1 MRHLLPLCVAG
12 TTHFVVRQ
20 PDGAIDVGVDVD
32 KMAQLKASAGLEAA
46 AQADHVNPPPP
57 HTHTH
62 TRSYTVSDLISR
74 KPAENN
80 HANVSS
86 Q

>member
-32 KMAQLKASAGLEAA
+32 KMAQLKASARLEAA
-46 AQADHVNPPPP
+46 ARADHVPPPP
-57 HTHTH
+57 PPPPIPTHGH
-62 TRSYTVSDLISR
+62 NFRAHI
-74 KPAENN
+74 AQ
-80 HANVSS
+80 AC
-86 Q
+86 